1 MPVDY
6 RADYNV
12 RHINPFQEQPGGA
25 FPTNVDQLLSE
36 AEGATC
42 SFAVYHALTRS
53 TVLSVESTTAV
64 RVPLLPANESL
75 LFTIGE
81 RLALVDIG
89 GVERIVTLDGI
100 DIVLGELAFSADP
113 IAGAPFPGSSIR
125 RIFGP
130 AGAERQAMAEYGT
143 PSIDRT
149 PDPITKLLPAELW
162 GWVAGF
168 TDTLFPEIT
177 PLTKFEIES
186 RIIGAGG
193 NLDGVRRKFD
203 VMRDTRGS

>member
-1 MPVDY
+1 MPLDY

-12 RHINPFQEQPGGA
+12 RVVNPFQQQPGGA
-25 FPTNVDQLLSE
+25 FPSNVNQLLSA
-36 AEGATC
+36 AELATC
-42 SFAVYHALTRS
+42 SFAVYHAITRS
-53 TVLSVESTTAV
+53 TVLSVESTTIV
-64 RVPLLPANESL
+64 KVPILPANESL
-75 LFTIGE
+75 LFTTGE
-81 RLALVDIG
+81 RLALIDIG

-100 DIVLGELAFSADP
+100 DTVTGELTFSADP

-125 RIFGP
+125 RILGP
-130 AGAERQAMAEYGT
+130 NAAERQGMVEYGT

-149 PDPITKLLPAELW
+149 PDTVTGLLPAKLW

-186 RIIGAGG
+186 RVIGAGG